1 MQNNLFYCYS
11 VKLAYFITSQGMN
24 YISKGRN
31 KNNGL
36 TYYVFNKS
44 KELDEIIEL
53 WNKLKE
59 AKNQN
64 EL

>member
-11 VKLAYFITSQGMN
+11 FKLAYFIKSQGMS
-24 YISKGRN
+24 YINKGKNR
-31 KNNGL
+31 NNGL

-44 KELDEIIEL
+44 KELDEIIIL

-59 AKNQN
+59 AKNG
-64 EL
+64 ES